1 MRYVISI
8 IMGIVLAIWSYK
20 QLTQSHLDSGFIF
33 FFIVYVLCISYF
45 NNDKHDKNKKR

>member
-1 MRYVISI
+1 
-8 IMGIVLAIWSYK
+8 
-20 QLTQSHLDSGFIF
+20 IF